1 MCTAIR
7 LTTRDHYFGRNLDL
21 EYSYQET
28 VAITPRRYPF
38 HFRHEGTNSDHFAMI
53 GMAFVVGGMP
63 LYYEATNEK
72 GLSMAGLNFPASAV
86 YHDVKPDCAN
96 VASFELIPYIL
107 GQCESVQ
114 EAKTLLQRLN
124 ITRDGFSEQLPPSPL
139 HWMIDDREGCIVVES
154 MADGLHVYDNW
165 SNVMT
170 NEPPLPLQLENLAH
184 YQALS
189 PEEPVNRF
197 APALPLKVGGRCTG
211 AIGLPGDWS
220 PWSRFVRAAF
230 LTNNSVSGD
239 SEEESVGQ
247 FFHILGGVAHP
258 RGCAHLPHGYEIT
271 VYTSCCNADTGV
283 YYYTTYGNQQICAV
297 DMHKVDLDGGEV
309 VSYELKSSRGFIT
322 RTKSRAGVQ
331 NASLPF
337 LLSRCK
343 SPSPTRSRWAA
354 ASGSARAAAPASSE
368 SAPPA
373 CPASPSAEWCTSAS
387 RRTSAACRTAAHSTR
402 CPQSG
407 SPASIA
413 DSRCASPDS

>member
-170 NEPPLPLQLENLAH
+170 NEPPL
-184 YQALS
+184 
-189 PEEPVNRF
+189 
-197 APALPLKVGGRCTG
+197 
-211 AIGLPGDWS
+211 
-220 PWSRFVRAAF
+220 
-230 LTNNSVSGD
+230 
-239 SEEESVGQ
+239 
-247 FFHILGGVAHP
+247 
-258 RGCAHLPHGYEIT
+258 
-271 VYTSCCNADTGV
+271 
-283 YYYTTYGNQQICAV
+283 
-297 DMHKVDLDGGEV
+297 
-309 VSYELKSSRGFIT
+309 
-322 RTKSRAGVQ
+322 SRAF
-331 NASLPF
+331 S
-337 LLSRCK
+337 
-343 SPSPTRSRWAA
+343 
-354 ASGSARAAAPASSE
+354 
-368 SAPPA
+368 
-373 CPASPSAEWCTSAS
+373 
-387 RRTSAACRTAAHSTR
+387 
-402 CPQSG
+402 
-407 SPASIA
+407 
-413 DSRCASPDS
+413 DS

>member
-96 VASFELIPYIL
+96 IASFELIPYIL

-197 APALPLKVGGRCTG
+197 APTLPLKVGGRCTG

-258 RGCAHLPHGYEIT
+258 RGCAHGYEIT

-309 VSYELKSSRGFIT
+309 VSYGLKKQQGICY
-322 RTKSRAGVQ
+322 Q
-331 NASLPF
+331 N
-337 LLSRCK
+337 
-343 SPSPTRSRWAA
+343 
-354 ASGSARAAAPASSE
+354 
-368 SAPPA
+368 
-373 CPASPSAEWCTSAS
+373 
-387 RRTSAACRTAAHSTR
+387 
-402 CPQSG
+402 
-407 SPASIA
+407 
-413 DSRCASPDS
+413 

>member
-1 MCTAIR
+1 
-7 LTTRDHYFGRNLDL
+7 
-21 EYSYQET
+21 
-28 VAITPRRYPF
+28 
-38 HFRHEGTNSDHFAMI
+38 
-53 GMAFVVGGMP
+53 
-63 LYYEATNEK
+63 
-72 GLSMAGLNFPASAV
+72 
-86 YHDVKPDCAN
+86 
-96 VASFELIPYIL
+96 
-107 GQCESVQ
+107 
-114 EAKTLLQRLN
+114 
-124 ITRDGFSEQLPPSPL
+124 
-139 HWMIDDREGCIVVES
+139 MIDDREGCIVVES

-197 APALPLKVGGRCTG
+197 APTLPLKVGGRCTG

-297 DMHKVDLDGGEV
+297 DMHKVNLNGGEV
-309 VSYELKSSRGFIT
+309 VLYELKKQQGIHY
-322 RTKSRAGVQ
+322 Q
-331 NASLPF
+331 N
-337 LLSRCK
+337 
-343 SPSPTRSRWAA
+343 
-354 ASGSARAAAPASSE
+354 
-368 SAPPA
+368 
-373 CPASPSAEWCTSAS
+373 
-387 RRTSAACRTAAHSTR
+387 
-402 CPQSG
+402 
-407 SPASIA
+407 
-413 DSRCASPDS
+413 

>member
-96 VASFELIPYIL
+96 IASFELIPYIL

-197 APALPLKVGGRCTG
+197 APTLPLKV
-211 AIGLPGDWS
+211 
-220 PWSRFVRAAF
+220 
-230 LTNNSVSGD
+230 
-239 SEEESVGQ
+239 
-247 FFHILGGVAHP
+247 GGVAHP

-309 VSYELKSSRGFIT
+309 VSYELKKQQGICY
-322 RTKSRAGVQ
+322 Q
-331 NASLPF
+331 N
-337 LLSRCK
+337 
-343 SPSPTRSRWAA
+343 
-354 ASGSARAAAPASSE
+354 
-368 SAPPA
+368 
-373 CPASPSAEWCTSAS
+373 
-387 RRTSAACRTAAHSTR
+387 
-402 CPQSG
+402 
-407 SPASIA
+407 
-413 DSRCASPDS
+413 

>member
-170 NEPPLPLQLENLAH
+170 NEPPLPL
-184 YQALS
+184 
-189 PEEPVNRF
+189 
-197 APALPLKVGGRCTG
+197 KVGGRCTG

-283 YYYTTYGNQQICAV
+283 YYYTTYGNRRITAV
-297 DMHKVDLDGGEV
+297 DLHREPLDGTALRRYPMLTAEDILMQNG
-309 VSYELKSSRGFIT
+309 G
-322 RTKSRAGVQ
+322 AG
-331 NASLPF
+331 A
-337 LLSRCK
+337 
-343 SPSPTRSRWAA
+343 
-354 ASGSARAAAPASSE
+354 
-368 SAPPA
+368 
-373 CPASPSAEWCTSAS
+373 
-387 RRTSAACRTAAHSTR
+387 
-402 CPQSG
+402 
-407 SPASIA
+407 
-413 DSRCASPDS
+413 

>member
-28 VAITPRRYPF
+28 VAITPRHYPF

-96 VASFELIPYIL
+96 IASFELIPYIL

-139 HWMIDDREGCIVVES
+139 HWMIDDRDGCIVVES

-309 VSYELKSSRGFIT
+309 VSYELKKQQGIHY
-322 RTKSRAGVQ
+322 Q
-331 NASLPF
+331 N
-337 LLSRCK
+337 
-343 SPSPTRSRWAA
+343 
-354 ASGSARAAAPASSE
+354 
-368 SAPPA
+368 
-373 CPASPSAEWCTSAS
+373 
-387 RRTSAACRTAAHSTR
+387 
-402 CPQSG
+402 
-407 SPASIA
+407 
-413 DSRCASPDS
+413 

>member
-1 MCTAIR
+1 M
-7 LTTRDHYFGRNLDL
+7 
-21 EYSYQET
+21 
-28 VAITPRRYPF
+28 
-38 HFRHEGTNSDHFAMI
+38 
-53 GMAFVVGGMP
+53 
-63 LYYEATNEK
+63 
-72 GLSMAGLNFPASAV
+72 

-197 APALPLKVGGRCTG
+197 APALPLKDGRTLHG
-211 AIGLPGDWS
+211 AIGLAGDWS

-258 RGCAHLPHGYEIT
+258 RGCAHLPPW
-271 VYTSCCNADTGV
+271 V
-283 YYYTTYGNQQICAV
+283 
-297 DMHKVDLDGGEV
+297 
-309 VSYELKSSRGFIT
+309 
-322 RTKSRAGVQ
+322 
-331 NASLPF
+331 
-337 LLSRCK
+337 
-343 SPSPTRSRWAA
+343 
-354 ASGSARAAAPASSE
+354 
-368 SAPPA
+368 
-373 CPASPSAEWCTSAS
+373 
-387 RRTSAACRTAAHSTR
+387 
-402 CPQSG
+402 
-407 SPASIA
+407 
-413 DSRCASPDS
+413 

>member
-96 VASFELIPYIL
+96 IASFELIPYIL

-197 APALPLKVGGRCTG
+197 APTLPLKVGGRCTG

-343 SPSPTRSRWAA
+343 SPFPTRSRWAA

>member
-28 VAITPRRYPF
+28 VAITPRHYPF

-96 VASFELIPYIL
+96 IASFELIPYIL

-197 APALPLKVGGRCTG
+197 APALPLKVGGRCK
-211 AIGLPGDWS
+211 IG
-220 PWSRFVRAAF
+220 RAH
-230 LTNNSVSGD
+230 V
-239 SEEESVGQ
+239 
-247 FFHILGGVAHP
+247 
-258 RGCAHLPHGYEIT
+258 
-271 VYTSCCNADTGV
+271 
-283 YYYTTYGNQQICAV
+283 
-297 DMHKVDLDGGEV
+297 
-309 VSYELKSSRGFIT
+309 
-322 RTKSRAGVQ
+322 
-331 NASLPF
+331 
-337 LLSRCK
+337 
-343 SPSPTRSRWAA
+343 
-354 ASGSARAAAPASSE
+354 
-368 SAPPA
+368 
-373 CPASPSAEWCTSAS
+373 
-387 RRTSAACRTAAHSTR
+387 
-402 CPQSG
+402 
-407 SPASIA
+407 
-413 DSRCASPDS
+413 

>member
-154 MADGLHVYDNW
+154 MADGLHVYDCPEG
-165 SNVMT
+165 VLT
-170 NEPPLPLQLENLAH
+170 NNPPFPIQHFGLNRYMGLSPRQPENRFSDQLELSAFSRGMG
-184 YQALS
+184 AL
-189 PEEPVNRF
+189 
-197 APALPLKVGGRCTG
+197 
-211 AIGLPGDWS
+211 GLPGDLS
-220 PWSRFVRAAF
+220 SGSRFVRAAF
-230 LTNNSVSGD
+230 VRANSRSGE
-239 SEEESVGQ
+239 SEAARVGQ
-247 FFHILGGVAHP
+247 FFHILGAVEQQK
-258 RGCAHLPHGYEIT
+258 GCCEVRPGEFEYTI
-271 VYTSCCNADTGV
+271 YTSCWNAQRGV
-283 YYYTTYGNQQICAV
+283 YYYTTYGCRQIHAV
-297 DMHKVDLDGGEV
+297 DLHRENLDSTSLARYPMQTE
-309 VSYELKSSRGFIT
+309 EPIQF
-322 RTKSRAGVQ
+322 Q
-331 NASLPF
+331 N
-337 LLSRCK
+337 
-343 SPSPTRSRWAA
+343 
-354 ASGSARAAAPASSE
+354 
-368 SAPPA
+368 
-373 CPASPSAEWCTSAS
+373 
-387 RRTSAACRTAAHSTR
+387 
-402 CPQSG
+402 
-407 SPASIA
+407 
-413 DSRCASPDS
+413 